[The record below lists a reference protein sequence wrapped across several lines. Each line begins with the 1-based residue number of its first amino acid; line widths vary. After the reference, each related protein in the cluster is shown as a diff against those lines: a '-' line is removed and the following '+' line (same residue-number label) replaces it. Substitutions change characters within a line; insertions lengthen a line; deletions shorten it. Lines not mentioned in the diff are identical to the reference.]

1 MRHLRIKIIV
11 LHVWWTNQG
20 MMAWGAGGRDA
31 LRIRALRG
39 GGLSG
44 HHLADSFDYDIGLI
58 ELDVLRA
65 MVGDYQFRVRG

>member
-1 MRHLRIKIIV
+1 
-11 LHVWWTNQG
+11 

-65 MVGDYQFRVRG
+65 MVGDYQFRIRR